1 MSYIRVCLQRP
12 FRKLGITNRL
22 SILANNMS
30 PKHKKSLHLEK
41 PNNHLLTQSD
51 MINPTRCLRYLT
63 FCLTLTAGFLSVSTL
78 LAQAPGLKLS
88 VVSVPTA
95 TVYVSENEPNNEY
108 PMLVL
113 D

>member
-1 MSYIRVCLQRP
+1 
-12 FRKLGITNRL
+12 
-22 SILANNMS
+22 
-30 PKHKKSLHLEK
+30 
-41 PNNHLLTQSD
+41 
-51 MINPTRCLRYLT
+51 
-63 FCLTLTAGFLSVSTL
+63 LTLTAGFLSVSTL